1 MKKHFSI
8 LAIALMATVVAFSS
22 CKKDPEPEPT
32 PAVTT
37 PVYEKTRVD
46 VTLTFSDDLFQFM
59 FIDLRV
65 IDFEG
70 NGQVVTLSDSTV
82 LQYETEAQNAWMN
95 TLLNF
100 DPKPD
105 FGLPVIDTNRYYT
118 FSVCGLG
125 NIAALDNEGNVI
137 SDRNIGLVN
146 FVSPGFSMQVK
157 GSKLTPERIADIQRT
172 FGAFCMMRTF
182 IVKDGE
188 TVIAE

>member
-118 FSVCGLG
+118 FSVYGLG

>member
-8 LAIALMATVVAFSS
+8 LAIALMATVVTFSS

-118 FSVCGLG
+118 FSVYGLG

-172 FGAFCMMRTF
+172 FGAFCMLRTF